1 MKKTILAMAMML
13 MAGLTIAFAKDDE
26 RVNKEIK
33 SSFNRDFV
41 SAKDVSWNVQKDFI
55 KATFKMNSQ
64 VMFAFYDE
72 TGSLLATARNIPSE
86 QLPISL
92 FSKMKKDYSD
102 CWISE
107 LFEMDR
113 DGQTSYYITL
123 ENADETL
130 ILNSTGFDEWSTY
143 KRSRK

>member
-1 MKKTILAMAMML
+1 
-13 MAGLTIAFAKDDE
+13 
-26 RVNKEIK
+26 
-33 SSFNRDFV
+33 
-41 SAKDVSWNVQKDFI
+41 
-55 KATFKMNSQ
+55 MNSQ

-92 FSKMKKDYSD
+92 FSKVKKDYSD
-102 CWISE
+102 YWISE

-130 ILNSTGFDEWSTY
+130 ILKSTGFDEWSTY